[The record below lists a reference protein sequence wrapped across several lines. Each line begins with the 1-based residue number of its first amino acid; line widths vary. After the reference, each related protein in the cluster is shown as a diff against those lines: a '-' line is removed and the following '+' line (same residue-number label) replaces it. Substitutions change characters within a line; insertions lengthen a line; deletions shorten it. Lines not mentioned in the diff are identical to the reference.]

1 MDGNQDDKTWSR
13 NFLEYAPNLK
23 RFMTEKTV
31 IVADSAAMS
40 AKSLA
45 AIKQHGLHVVSRL
58 PETFA
63 LCRQL
68 MEMAFAQGD
77 WQPSTHSGDAKKN
90 GEYKLQPFRA
100 HLMNDE
106 YSFVVVR
113 SESLARTKEEF
124 RPLLFNSDNPFH

>member
-1 MDGNQDDKTWSR
+1 MDGNQDDKTWNR

-45 AIKQHGLHVVSRL
+45 AIKQHGLRVVSRL

-68 MEMAFAQGD
+68 MEMAL
-77 WQPSTHSGDAKKN
+77 S
-90 GEYKLQPFRA
+90 
-100 HLMNDE
+100 M
-106 YSFVVVR
+106 
-113 SESLARTKEEF
+113 
-124 RPLLFNSDNPFH
+124 